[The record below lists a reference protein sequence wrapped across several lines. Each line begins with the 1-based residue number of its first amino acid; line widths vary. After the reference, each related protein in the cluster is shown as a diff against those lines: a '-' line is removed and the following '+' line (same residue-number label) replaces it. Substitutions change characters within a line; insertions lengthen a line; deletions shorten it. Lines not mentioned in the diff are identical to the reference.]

1 MPTHLY
7 RSSRAIS
14 LGVAASL
21 VVAAAA
27 WPAPAQA
34 PRDNPAANR
43 KEDRP
48 DLKTAPDRSRGA
60 SAGEPGGKMPPGARI
75 LLERRRAEVREREAA
90 WAAKRREVE
99 QHLADILAHPREET
113 RKDEAEFTKRRL
125 EREVA
130 EIAVKEYEQGIS
142 VQERQTLSGEVK
154 LAEGEVIRRE
164 DQLESSKKGF
174 EQGNLSR
181 VQLNSDQL
189 NFEKAKYTLEQA
201 KSKLKVLDEY
211 TKPKRLFEL
220 KQEVEKA
227 RAEELSK
234 QAAWELAK
242 RREDTLAARS
252 RQLGSPLT
260 EAHIAALLDEAASLQ
275 AKVVQL
281 LTRAQ
286 QSEKTD
292 GLTAEQARLHA
303 ETMQKAIAQARS
315 HEDAARAKLGEALA
329 LSRLVQTWREE
340 LRDTEAGLHK
350 ARADLER
357 LERMMNEP

>member
-1 MPTHLY
+1 
-7 RSSRAIS
+7 
-14 LGVAASL
+14 VAASL
-21 VVAAAA
+21 VAAAA

-34 PRDNPAANR
+34 PRDDPAVNR

-48 DLKTAPDRSRGA
+48 DLKTAPGNGGSAPDRSRGA
-60 SAGEPGGKMPPGARI
+60 STDAPGGKIPPAGAKI
-75 LLERRRAEVREREAA
+75 LVERRRAEVREREAA

-99 QHLADILAHPREET
+99 QHLADILAHAREET
-113 RKDEAEFTKRRL
+113 RRAEAEFKKRRL

-130 EIAVKEYEQGIS
+130 EIAIKEYELGIS
-142 VQERQTLSGEVK
+142 VQERQTLEGEVK
-154 LAEGEVIRRE
+154 LAESEVFRRE
-164 DQLESSKKGF
+164 DQLDSSNRGF
-174 EQGNLSR
+174 EQGNLSKA
-181 VQLNSDQL
+181 QLVSDQL

-201 KSKLKVLDEY
+201 RSKLKVLDEY

-220 KQEVEKA
+220 KREVEKA

-242 RREDTLAARS
+242 RKEDALAARS

-260 EAHIAALLDEAASLQ
+260 EAHIAALLDDAASLQ

-286 QSEKTD
+286 QFEKTD
-292 GLTAEQARLHA
+292 GLTAEQARLNA
-303 ETMQKAIAQARS
+303 ETVQQAIAQARGI
-315 HEDAARAKLGEALA
+315 ERAAQSCLAEALE
-329 LSRLVQTWREE
+329 LSRLVQSWRED
-340 LRDTEAGLHK
+340 LRDTEAGLRK